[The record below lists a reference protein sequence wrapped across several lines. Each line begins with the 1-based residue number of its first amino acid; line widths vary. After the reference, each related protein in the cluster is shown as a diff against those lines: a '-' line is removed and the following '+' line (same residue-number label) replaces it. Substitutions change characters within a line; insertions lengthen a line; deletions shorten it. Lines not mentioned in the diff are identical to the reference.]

1 MENWRGK
8 GGSVAYVWPN
18 DGILTRDWEPDDR
31 KLAGRN
37 KVATVARN
45 TAGAP
50 RWGLPPWTIKF
61 RAEERE
67 LPEEVDFAVV
77 GGGFTGLAAA
87 AWLRRLEPKKSVAVF
102 ETSRIGAGSSGHTGG
117 MTLGETAAGDLPG
130 LGDVLGGFSGILR
143 ELHVEC
149 DLSLPGA
156 LEIGREKILANSP
169 IEWTDSG
176 NLGVKREV
184 PGGTI
189 DPGKMAS
196 GLAKAS
202 RQRGALIFE
211 SARVENLQHGE
222 PAILEVRGKQVRARG
237 VLLATNAASLELSG
251 LAKRAQAK
259 FTLAVATEALSEEQF
274 GQVGLAEGKPFYTVD
289 LPYLWGRVVW
299 RNRVIFGSGLVH
311 LEDWR
316 ELLTLD
322 VASGQT
328 AELMGQLEKRVHGLH
343 PALRDV
349 RLSHRWGGPI
359 LIADKW
365 QPVFAR
371 HAENRNVIM
380 LGGYSGHG
388 VALSVY
394 LGAWAAEAMLGR
406 RELPQWDAEA

>member
-1 MENWRGK
+1 M
-8 GGSVAYVWPN
+8 
-18 DGILTRDWEPDDR
+18 
-31 KLAGRN
+31 
-37 KVATVARN
+37 ATVSRN
-45 TAGAP
+45 VAGAL

-61 RAEERE
+61 HAEERE

-87 AWLRRLEPKKSVAVF
+87 AWLRRLEPKKSVALF

-117 MTLGETAAGDLPG
+117 MTLGETAAGYLPG

-156 LEIGREKILANSP
+156 LEIGREKILSDST

-176 NLGVKREV
+176 KLGVTREV

-189 DPGKMAS
+189 DPGKMVS
-196 GLAKAS
+196 GLAKAA

-222 PAILEVRGKQVRARG
+222 PAILEVRGKQVRARC
-237 VLLATNAASLELSG
+237 VLLATSAASLELSG

-274 GQVGLAEGKPFYTVD
+274 GQLGLAEGKPFYTVD
-289 LPYLWGRVVW
+289 MPYLWGRVVW

-328 AELMGQLEKRVHGLH
+328 AELMGQLEKRVHELH

-371 HAENRNVIM
+371 HAENRNVIV
-380 LGGYSGHG
+380 LGAYSGHG

-406 RELPQWDAEA
+406 RELPQWDAVA